1 MNVTSEKRTSSNGV
15 APVDPVDDDE
25 ALRQQAITSLKRKRR
40 FVEDAVAYVTVN
52 GVLWLI
58 WALTDRSVDGGMP
71 WPAWVS
77 VIWGF
82 FLALDA
88 WKAFGRWPRSL
99 HRPMTETDIAKE
111 MERNRRSSTRVSRG
125 SPTQ

>member
-1 MNVTSEKRTSSNGV
+1 MSATTDERPTETPLE
-15 APVDPVDDDE
+15 PVDEEE
-25 ALRQQAITSLKRKRR
+25 ALRQGAIARLKRKRR
-40 FVEDAVAYVTVN
+40 FSEDAVAYVAVN

-58 WALTDRSVDGGMP
+58 WALTDRSLDGGMP

-88 WKAFGRWPRSL
+88 WKAFGSWPRSL
-99 HRPMTETDIAKE
+99 HRPITEGDIARE
-111 MERNRRSSTRVSRG
+111 MEKHRREPMPSSRQYPR
-125 SPTQ
+125 